1 MFLPGRDP
9 RGPNRGLPRVRA
21 VEVVVVASLF
31 SCPMEELSSAWDA
44 AARRGAPPR
53 RPGQR
58 MRRRGELHPC
68 GLGVWLA
75 AELPAAASSGVEL
88 ASELPAPTASHTDLT
103 TELPATASSGAE
115 LAVELPTAAGKR
127 MGWKARQRKTKMVAC
142 WSAGA
147 EVRR

>member
-9 RGPNRGLPRVRA
+9 RRPNRGLPQVRA
-21 VEVVVVASLF
+21 VEVVVVTSLF
-31 SCPMEELSSAWDA
+31 FAPMEELPSAWDA

-58 MRRRGELHPC
+58 LRRRGELHPC
-68 GLGVWLA
+68 GLGARLA
-75 AELPAAASSGVEL
+75 AELPAAIASR
-88 ASELPAPTASHTDLT
+88 ADLT
-103 TELPATASSGAE
+103 AELPATASSGAE

-127 MGWKARQRKTKMVAC
+127 IGRKARERKREMVAC